1 MDAAIASALAY
12 VPGTETVTSNAST
25 LGGAVHSVAAQVDT
39 LTETIGAAKSQLTA
53 QDAASTDLV
62 TAGAVVSYVSSITEY
77 TPETETVTSSAST
90 IDEAVH
96 AIASA
101 IDSKVTTYDTYDSS
115 TQDGELVTAGAVR
128 NLVGSITASSIPVGT
143 LEEGMTWEGPLSSL
157 TSAGTVLDALGI
169 LNAAIDDVSSNIS
182 ADAIPF
188 VPAQEYSGSILASL
202 SSATLYTAV
211 EALDV
216 AITELS

>member
-25 LGGAVHSVAAQVDT
+25 LGGAVHSIAAQVDT

-143 LEEGMTWEGPLSSL
+143 PEGIGWEGPLSSL
-157 TSAGTVLDALGI
+157 TSAGTVFDALEL
-169 LNAAIDDVSSNIS
+169 LNAGIVNVQSNIE

-188 VPAQEYSGSILASL
+188 VPAQEYSGSILSSL
-202 SSATLYTAV
+202 SSATLYSAI
-211 EALDV
+211 EALDA